1 MQSGFR
7 VDLQALRGVA
17 VLLVLFYHADML
29 LPGGYLGVDVFF
41 VISGYLITG
50 LVCRAL
56 ERGEFSFGEFYY
68 RRAKRLLPAAYVT
81 LLVTGLLAPVIL
93 NDAELRDFFAQ
104 LIGALT
110 FSSNVVLFLQS
121 GYFEGAADLK
131 PLLHIWS
138 LSIEEQYYFLL
149 PAACGLGP
157 FAAAVQVACD
167 QPRGR
172 AECGRV
178 LRADQLQAH
187 RNLLSAA
194 DPGVGAWARLD
205 PGLDAAHF
213 GGAWR
218 VEPAPFLAS
227 DGAAVFGAAVSF
239 TRSAPGLERGAG
251 VPCHRDA
258 DCSQAPGRGQVRPCA
273 RPRSCWRYL
282 VLAVSRALASL
293 RIPQERHRFVAW
305 AVGAVC
311 RAGTERCSWVLP
323 VSLRRAPHSL
333 DAA

>member
-149 PAACGLGP
+149 PAA
-157 FAAAVQVACD
+157 
-167 QPRGR
+167 
-172 AECGRV
+172 
-178 LRADQLQAH
+178 
-187 RNLLSAA
+187 
-194 DPGVGAWARLD
+194 
-205 PGLDAAHF
+205 
-213 GGAWR
+213 
-218 VEPAPFLAS
+218 
-227 DGAAVFGAAVSF
+227 
-239 TRSAPGLERGAG
+239 
-251 VPCHRDA
+251 
-258 DCSQAPGRGQVRPCA
+258 
-273 RPRSCWRYL
+273 L
-282 VLAVSRALASL
+282 VLLPQRFRLPAISRNKS
-293 RIPQERHRFVAW
+293 R
-305 AVGAVC
+305 
-311 RAGTERCSWVLP
+311 
-323 VSLRRAPHSL
+323 
-333 DAA
+333 